1 MASPNLQ
8 RYNQLLLQLGRKEEL
23 LSTVLSAF
31 TSNVQC
37 FPSTARHISE
47 PVLQLCLSCLDGSR
61 DLDTET
67 IQQANKCLVSLYRA
81 GGKANMADVWRDSL
95 SRLIGS
101 VHDCL
106 NRLFDTIDEGII

>member
-1 MASPNLQ
+1 M
-8 RYNQLLLQLGRKEEL
+8 LQLGRKQDL
-23 LSTVLSAF
+23 LATVLSAL
-31 TSNVQC
+31 TCNVRS

-61 DLDTET
+61 DLDDKT
-67 IQQANKCLVSLYRA
+67 IKEANKCLVSLYHA

-106 NRLFDTIDEGII
+106 NRLFDTIDEGIIIIQNHVI